1 MGAKTGQKGNQSVHF
16 LSTWSSS
23 FIHMMVLREHKTHI
37 LLYFVFLLTKTT
49 FFTTALYL

>member
-23 FIHMMVLREHKTHI
+23 FIHMMVLQEHKAHPPS
-37 LLYFVFLLTKTT
+37 LLCVSTN
-49 FFTTALYL
+49 